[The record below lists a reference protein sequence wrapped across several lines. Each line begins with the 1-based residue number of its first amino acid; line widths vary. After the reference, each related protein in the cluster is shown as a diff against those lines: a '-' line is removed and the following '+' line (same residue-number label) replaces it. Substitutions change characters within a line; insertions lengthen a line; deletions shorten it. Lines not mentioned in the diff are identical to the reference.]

1 MWENFPRKRCGR
13 LSHAWGDVL
22 RFVTEM
28 TPHALP
34 PEAILNAAAHLLR
47 PLVRLMLRAGITFPL
62 LADRL
67 RVLFVETA
75 AAGLPEGRARSDS
88 RLSLATGIHRKEIR
102 RLREAGEGAP
112 VPPLAE
118 PPAVTRTSAILARW
132 LGALGEM
139 AEGEIIALPRAA
151 AEGPSFEA
159 LVRSVTKD
167 VRPRAVLDEWLAQGI
182 VSLDAEDRV
191 RLNAEAFVPQPG
203 AEAQL
208 FYFGRNLHDHV
219 AAASANVAAAEAAP
233 FPDLSLHYDR
243 LSLPAAQAL
252 EAAARAG
259 AARLLRD
266 LNRRAAAI
274 AAADDGRG
282 EKGPTRRVNLG
293 IYLYVEDETPK
304 GPEA

>member
-1 MWENFPRKRCGR
+1 MN
-13 LSHAWGDVL
+13 
-22 RFVTEM
+22 
-28 TPHALP
+28 PHALP

-47 PLVRLMLRAGITFPL
+47 PLVRLMLRTGITFPI

-75 AAGLPEGRARSDS
+75 AASLPDERARTDS

-112 VPPLAE
+112 VPRLAE
-118 PPAVTRTSAILARW
+118 PPAVTVTSAILARW
-132 LGALGEM
+132 LGTLGEPAM
-139 AEGEIIALPRAA
+139 EGEAPVLPRAA

-167 VRPRAVLDEWLAQGI
+167 VRPRAVLEDWLAQGI

-191 RLNAEAFVPQPG
+191 RLNAEAFVPRPG

-208 FYFGRNLHDHV
+208 FYFGRNLHDHL
-219 AAASANVAAAEAAP
+219 AAAAANVVAAEAAP

-243 LSLPAAQAL
+243 LSPPAAAAL

-274 AAADDGRG
+274 ATADDAQPG
-282 EKGPTRRVNLG
+282 KGPTRRVNFGL
-293 IYLYVEDETPK
+293 YVYVEDETPR
-304 GPEA
+304 ERET